1 MKFDVI
7 LVFVFSLDVLDETVP
22 PATRGDKDVAL
33 GRAYPVFK
41 TVLTLTVSATGFLPR
56 SLVLSE
62 VQL

>member
-1 MKFDVI
+1 MKFDVV

-41 TVLTLTVSATGFLPR
+41 TVLTLLLRCLPLVSCLD
-56 SLVLSE
+56 L
-62 VQL
+62 

>member
-41 TVLTLTVSATGFLPR
+41 TVLTLLLWCLPLVSCLD
-56 SLVLSE
+56 L
-62 VQL
+62 